1 MAVEFNLVIKTSSNN
16 KVNKATFMINENK
29 IRELCAVD
37 MKRGFKLLMDSF
49 QEPVYGYVRRLLVSH
64 EDAQD
69 ALQETFVRVY
79 KNWSQFRGDSSLST
93 WIYKIATNESLRI
106 LEARK
111 RQACLTEEE
120 AQEELMGKLM
130 ASEYVDYEDGMVVKF
145 QTAVLALPEKQR
157 LVFNL
162 RYYDELSYEEIAKIL
177 NSKVDTLK
185 VNYHYAKEKIKEY
198 ILNH

>member
-1 MAVEFNLVIKTSSNN
+1 
-16 KVNKATFMINENK
+16 MINENK
-29 IRELCAVD
+29 IIELCAVD

-49 QEPVYGYVRRLLVSH
+49 QEPIYHYARRLLVSH

-79 KNWSQFRGDSSLST
+79 KNWSQFRGDSALST
-93 WIYKIATNESLRI
+93 WIYRIATNESLRI
-106 LEARK
+106 LEMRQK
-111 RQACLTEEE
+111 RACMTDEGM
-120 AQEELMGKLM
+120 QEDLMDKLM
-130 ASEYVDYEDGMVVKF
+130 ATEYVDYDNEMVVRF
-145 QTAVLALPEKQR
+145 QAALLTLPEKQR

-162 RYYDELSYEEIAKIL
+162 RYYDELPYEEIAKIL
-177 NSKVDTLK
+177 NSNVDTLK